1 MQLAHIIGVMRYLAL
16 ALACSACTG
25 HLGASAPPPTP
36 PDVDAMPDTVDAPN
50 WSPARASFE
59 QNVNPLITAT
69 CNVCHGGSDAAVAW
83 MKPDPDIYTTVMSWP
98 HLVDVSAPGTS
109 MILTKGA
116 HEGPVWSVDQAATIL
131 TWLQLEHDERP
142 VDPTI
147 ETHAID
153 VVQGA
158 NTLALDAI
166 GSTGSS
172 ITFTAQKLT
181 YGLYMSHVSI
191 VAGPAGIHIN
201 HPLFVTW
208 VMTTPSPDPADSF
221 DTVELDLAAGGTT
234 TIGGGLLMLENVP
247 MNAQLS
253 VSFKS
258 IGPSVGSGTTT
269 LPGCKAVST
278 FTTNAQPLL
287 SANCVSCHGGAN
299 STATN
304 AVDMT
309 KVNDLTT
316 AGQTTACGQILSRV
330 NLVTPAQSGIL
341 LAPDPNSGVSHLF
354 KFSTTALPN
363 YQTKMNTW
371 ITAEK
376 P

>member
-1 MQLAHIIGVMRYLAL
+1 MMLVMRYLAL
-16 ALACSACTG
+16 ALACGACQGLVSASQPQP
-25 HLGASAPPPTP
+25 A
-36 PDVDAMPDTVDAPN
+36 PDVDAMPDTPPDAPN

-59 QNVNPLITAT
+59 QNVGPLIAAT
-69 CNVCHGGSDAAVAW
+69 CNACHGGSDPAIAW
-83 MKPDPDIYTTVMSWP
+83 MKPDPDTYSTVMSWP

-116 HEGPVWSVDQAATIL
+116 HEGPVWSVEQAATIL
-131 TWLQLEHDERP
+131 TWIQLEHDERP

-158 NTLALDAI
+158 NTLSLDAI

-172 ITFTAQKLT
+172 MTFNAQKLT
-181 YGLYMSHVSI
+181 YGLYLSRI
-191 VAGPAGIHIN
+191 QLVAGPTGIHIK

-208 VMTTPSPDPADSF
+208 VTSGQTATPSPDPADSF
-221 DTVELDLAAGGTT
+221 DTVELDLPAGATT
-234 TIGGGLLMLENVP
+234 TIGGGLLMLENVA

-258 IGPSVGSGTTT
+258 IGPSLGSGTTT

-287 SANCVSCHGGAN
+287 SSNCVSCHGGAN

-341 LAPDPNSGVSHLF
+341 LAPDPGSGVSHQF
-354 KFSTTALPN
+354 KFSSTALPN
-363 YQTKMNTW
+363 YQTKMNVW